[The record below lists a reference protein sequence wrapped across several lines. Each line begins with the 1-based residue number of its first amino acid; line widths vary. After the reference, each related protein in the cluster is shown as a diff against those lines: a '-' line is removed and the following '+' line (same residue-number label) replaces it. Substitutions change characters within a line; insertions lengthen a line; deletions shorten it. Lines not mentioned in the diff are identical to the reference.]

1 MEYIFED
8 KYDKGIPF
16 LYRQGYDENMLRHFH
31 FVGGSGNIQSERSA
45 NAYITEQK
53 KYLYNMI

>member
-31 FVGGSGNIQSERSA
+31 FVGGSGNI
-45 NAYITEQK
+45 
-53 KYLYNMI
+53 